1 MGKEK
6 MEKSTKIISMSNIT
20 KKKIAKVAEEINGR
34 NLFTE
39 KIEIAKK
46 TLEDLKYLSI

>member
-34 NLFTE
+34 NLFT
-39 KIEIAKK
+39 KK
-46 TLEDLKYLSI
+46 N

>member
-1 MGKEK
+1 
-6 MEKSTKIISMSNIT
+6 MEKSAKIISMSNAT

-46 TLEDLKYLSI
+46 TLEDLKHLPI